1 MPHLKSLLEQLF
13 RTQDARALN
22 REQELVLHTRQLN
35 ALLPSRRANTF
46 AAQGTVEGPRNNSLG
61 INQDGKSVG
70 FFFLQNR
77 TLVPMSSISKTFL
90 GQIETSCCASEPVNG
105 CKSLTSGSIW

>member
-22 REQELVLHTRQLN
+22 RKQELVLHTRQLN

-70 FFFLQNR
+70 FFFFAELHLGAHVFN
-77 TLVPMSSISKTFL
+77 IENFL
-90 GQIETSCCASEPVNG
+90 GTNRDELLCVRTGER
-105 CKSLTSGSIW
+105 L